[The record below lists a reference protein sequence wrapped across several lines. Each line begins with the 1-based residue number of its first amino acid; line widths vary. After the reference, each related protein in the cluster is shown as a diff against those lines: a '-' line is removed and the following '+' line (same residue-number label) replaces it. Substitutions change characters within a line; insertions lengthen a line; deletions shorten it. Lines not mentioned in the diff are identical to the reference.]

1 MSEDSYFSRRVENAN
16 SELHDALCRLKP
28 DQGRVARRNARRAV
42 LGALRQVRNAIN
54 LEYPRLEKPPADE
67 GTYLVDI
74 FEPAHREGRRL
85 LNDRWRVLRGRDLQG
100 YTRHPAASFLNIKGV
115 GRNVGL
121 KFLEAGTMLSTDA
134 KSALRLAKWCK
145 NRFPHTAFRLRKVG
159 TRDVTIGADI
169 L

>member
-54 LEYPRLEKPPADE
+54 LDFPRLEKPTTDE

-85 LNDRWRVLRGRDLQG
+85 LNDRWRVIRGKDLA
-100 YTRHPAASFLNIKGV
+100 YFTRYPHVAFSGEMKHWGDGKEV
-115 GRNVGL
+115 RRW
-121 KFLEAGTMLSTDA
+121 GTMLPTDA
-134 KSALRLAKWCK
+134 KSALRFAKWCK
-145 NRFPHTAFRLRKVG
+145 NHFPHTTFRLRKVG

>member
-1 MSEDSYFSRRVENAN
+1 MTDSYFSRRVGNAQ
-16 SELHDALCRLKP
+16 SELHDALCRLKL

-74 FEPAHREGRRL
+74 FEHAHREGRRL
-85 LNDRWRVLRGRDLQG
+85 LKDRWRVIRGYDVGHHTRYPYVTFAERARADSLRGSG
-100 YTRHPAASFLNIKGV
+100 S
-115 GRNVGL
+115 
-121 KFLEAGTMLSTDA
+121 MLPTDA
-134 KSALRLAKWCK
+134 KSALRFAKWCK
-145 NRFPHTAFRLRKVG
+145 KHFPHSTFRLRKVG